1 MASRLL
7 RRSLAAPLPS
17 ASSASPHTQVPLVP
31 LARPCRKLVLSYS
44 ESLGSHRGIRDF
56 LASALVVDL
65 ARRNPQVEVVVDRV
79 EGNNKH
85 PILRAL
91 YSQSLLSSGP
101 ASTSIYSHTRAHTAN
116 GRSKEICVRNLPPAS
131 ILQKAKLLLDSSGHP
146 ISSSLKRP
154 SVQSGNDSV
163 RGVWSAFHEENLG
176 RQQ

>member
-1 MASRLL
+1 MSAPSRLL

-17 ASSASPHTQVPLVP
+17 ASSSSSTTQPTALP
-31 LARPCRKLVLSYS
+31 SLRPCRKLVLSYS
-44 ESLGSHRGIRDF
+44 EQLGSHRGMRDF
-56 LASALVVDL
+56 LGSALVVDL

-91 YSQSLLSSGP
+91 Y
-101 ASTSIYSHTRAHTAN
+101 AN
-116 GRSKEICVRNLPPAS
+116 GRSKEICVRNLPPSAIS
-131 ILQKAKLLLDSSGHP
+131 QKAQLLLDSSGHQ
-146 ISSSLKRP
+146 ISSNLKRP

-176 RQQ
+176 RQA

>member
-1 MASRLL
+1 MVSRLL

-17 ASSASPHTQVPLVP
+17 ASSASKQTAATIL
-31 LARPCRKLVLSYS
+31 RPCRKLVLSYS
-44 ESLGSHRGIRDF
+44 EHLGSHRGIRDF

-65 ARRNPQVEVVVDRV
+65 ARTNPQVEVVVDRV

-85 PILRAL
+85 PLLRAL
-91 YSQSLLSSGP
+91 Y
-101 ASTSIYSHTRAHTAN
+101 TN

-131 ILQKAKLLLDSSGHP
+131 IRQKAQLLLDSSGHP

>member
-65 ARRNPQVEVVVDRV
+65 ARKNPQVEVVVDRV

-91 YSQSLLSSGP
+91 Y
-101 ASTSIYSHTRAHTAN
+101 TN